1 MIVGYVIIG
10 IAILVTGLTA
20 AIIAIYLREM
30 VGISRR
36 NTLR

>member
-1 MIVGYVIIG
+1 MIVGYVVIG
-10 IAILVTGLTA
+10 ISILVTGLTA

-30 VGISRR
+30 VGTSGR